1 MTYCD
6 RSYVYIIIV
15 YYSACNRKKYDCS
28 RIRARQII
36 IAVVVVAFST
46 IGQYAARILN
56 MTTAAEAR
64 RRQSRS
70 DLVFDS
76 VNSHA
81 FRYYLLYCH
90 YYNDHY
96 NYYY

>member
-1 MTYCD
+1 MTHCD
-6 RSYVYIIIV
+6 RSFVYITI
-15 YYSACNRKKYDCS
+15 ALKKKKKHDCS

-36 IAVVVVAFST
+36 IVVVVVVVAFPT

-56 MTTAAEAR
+56 MTTAAGAR
-64 RRQSRS
+64 RRQSLS

-81 FRYYLLYCH
+81 FRYCLLYCH

-96 NYYY
+96 NYYC